1 MSATIDRATFTALQ
15 DTAGKDFVSELVGTF
30 LEEAPGMLGDLHA
43 ALRAGEPERFRR
55 AAHSLKSNGL
65 TFGALD
71 FAAIAKRLELAGLE
85 GARAPD
91 APDVGALDAEYAR
104 VAAALEALRHA

>member
-1 MSATIDRATFTALQ
+1 VSAAIDGAAFAALQ
-15 DTAGKDFVSELVGTF
+15 DSAGKDFVAELVGTF
-30 LEEAPGMLGDLHA
+30 LEEAPGMLGELHA
-43 ALRAGEPERFRR
+43 ALHAGEPERFRR

-85 GARAPD
+85 GARSAA
-91 APDVGALDAEYAR
+91 APDVGALDEEYAR
-104 VAAALEALRHA
+104 VAAALEALRRA